1 MCWQDEPTADRAE
14 LEGLDLREQNQMA
27 DAEADQAAWPHSA
40 GPIRPA
46 PTNEGGM
53 AQPRTPETAA
63 RTEIR
68 ELRLYV
74 TDHSPKCVLAMEN
87 LQRTCEQHLAGRHQI
102 EVVDLLENPRRAAD
116 DQILAVPTLVRKP
129 PEPVR
134 KIVGDLSDIDRL
146 LVGLQLRPRTGEA
159 T

>member
-1 MCWQDEPTADRAE
+1 
-14 LEGLDLREQNQMA
+14 
-27 DAEADQAAWPHSA
+27 
-40 GPIRPA
+40 
-46 PTNEGGM
+46 M
-53 AQPRTPETAA
+53 AQPRTAETAA
-63 RTEIR
+63 RIEIW

-87 LQRTCEQHLAGRHQI
+87 LQRTCEQHLAGRYQI

-116 DQILAVPTLVRKP
+116 DQILAVPTLVRKL